1 MPYSHEGGRL
11 SCYSLQKLVDLEP
24 GAFRKF
30 ILLLRFLPR
39 DRLHRRGRAE
49 WHEVPLTE
57 RHLGTNPEDTS
68 GETVSITVNVQDVP
82 HENRREFLHDVALKW
97 ERLLSVVNLANILS
111 VDRWVPGLQPGR
123 FLRLSD
129 PL

>member
-1 MPYSHEGGRL
+1 M
-11 SCYSLQKLVDLEP
+11 
-24 GAFRKF
+24 
-30 ILLLRFLPR
+30 
-39 DRLHRRGRAE
+39 
-49 WHEVPLTE
+49 TE

-97 ERLLSVVNLANILS
+97 ERLLSVVDLSNILS
-111 VDRWVPGLQPGR
+111 VDRWIPGLKPGR